1 MKPKEYLLQAQ
12 KARNRYYRAL
22 EDIERIRTLAEGVK
36 AIRYDKDNVQSSPDP
51 DRFAEYMARLD
62 AAKARLMKAADEYL
76 TWYTTIREQID
87 SIEPEIYS
95 YILNLRYIQMMPLWK
110 IADETGYTIR
120 HVTRLHGYALA
131 AFGRKYVL

>member
-51 DRFAEYMARLD
+51 DRFAEYMAKLD
-62 AAKARLMKAADEYL
+62 AAEAKLMKAADEYL
-76 TWYTTIREQID
+76 TWYTTLREQID

-95 YILNLRYIQMMPLWK
+95 DILNLRYIQMLPLWK
-110 IADETGYTIR
+110 IAEETGYTIR
-120 HVTRLHGYALA
+120 HVTRLHEYALA